1 MTSPVKHRY
10 LLVDDHQLV
19 VDGIQELFLKDES
32 FQIVGTANNG
42 IEALRIL
49 ENIPVDLVI
58 TDIDM
63 PKMGGV
69 ALVESIRKKK
79 INCRIIMIT
88 MHNEKSLVRELINIG
103 ADGFLLKSASSQEML
118 LAARAVMNG
127 NRYISSEI
135 TEIVLQENTKAS
147 ELEPIQF
154 SNRELE
160 ILQLIAEGFTNRE
173 IGEKIHISHRTVDKH
188 RANMMQK
195 IEARNVAELVRYA
208 MKKELID

>member
-1 MTSPVKHRY
+1 
-10 LLVDDHQLV
+10 VDDHQLV